1 VLQKDLDAIYLNNF
15 IEYTIDSFLL
25 WKFNL
30 CNMVKASICGDADYV
45 VTMLARI
52 EELIYII
59 SFITSFISTYYSG
72 DEYEAYAIV
81 NRATGRYWWAFWMV
95 LLDPLVS
102 TQLMWVK
109 KFRTNRY
116 FRLAIGLVL
125 LIGVSFE

>member
-1 VLQKDLDAIYLNNF
+1 
-15 IEYTIDSFLL
+15 
-25 WKFNL
+25 
-30 CNMVKASICGDADYV
+30 MVKASICGDADYV